1 LAFREGSVPVVI
13 LVVRGR
19 LRARAR
25 MQIDA
30 SQAAF
35 DGVATLTQAPAAAP
49 IALPHDHIPTRA
61 DPAWLPTAGEEATA
75 GTDPPT

>member
-1 LAFREGSVPVVI
+1 VPVVI
-13 LVVRGR
+13 LVVREP

-25 MQIDA
+25 TRIDA

-35 DGVATLTQAPAAAP
+35 DPVASLTQAHATAP
-49 IALPHDHIPTRA
+49 IALPHGPLPTAA
-61 DPAWLPTAGEEATA
+61 DPAWLPTADEGPMA